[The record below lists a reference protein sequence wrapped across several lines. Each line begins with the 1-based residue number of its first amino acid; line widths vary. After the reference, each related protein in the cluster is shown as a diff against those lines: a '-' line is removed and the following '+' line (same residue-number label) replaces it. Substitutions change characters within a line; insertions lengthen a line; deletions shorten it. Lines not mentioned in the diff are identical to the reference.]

1 MNTNNLRE
9 IVYYVADILFP
20 TKLMMLH
27 LTLGVSE
34 SGNMGW
40 VELRGELH
48 ISEIDPWTQTPI
60 SLDIGTFA
68 IPLSTYALIKPHI
81 KWVPI
86 PTLVTDTGIWIGYI

>member
-34 SGNMGW
+34 SVNMGW
-40 VELRGELH
+40 VELCGELH

-60 SLDIGTFA
+60 LLDIGTFA
-68 IPLSTYALIKPHI
+68 IPLSTYTLIKPHI

-86 PTLVTDTGIWIGYI
+86 TISDTDAGIRIGYI